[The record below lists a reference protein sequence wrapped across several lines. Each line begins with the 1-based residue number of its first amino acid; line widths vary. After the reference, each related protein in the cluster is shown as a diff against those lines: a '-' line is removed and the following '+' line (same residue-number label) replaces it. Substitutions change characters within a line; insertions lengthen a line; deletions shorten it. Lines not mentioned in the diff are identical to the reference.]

1 MRTIGTITRPGQLGP
16 LLRET
21 RHARGLTLEEAAL
34 AAGVGPR
41 FLSELERGKV
51 TVQLAAL
58 LRVVDALGLQLTL
71 EDPRG

>member
-1 MRTIGTITRPGQLGP
+1 MRAIGTITHPQQLGP

-21 RHARGLTLEEAAL
+21 RHARGLTLEDVAL
-34 AAGVGPR
+34 VAGVGPR

-51 TVQLAAL
+51 TVQFAAL

-71 EDPRG
+71 EDPRE